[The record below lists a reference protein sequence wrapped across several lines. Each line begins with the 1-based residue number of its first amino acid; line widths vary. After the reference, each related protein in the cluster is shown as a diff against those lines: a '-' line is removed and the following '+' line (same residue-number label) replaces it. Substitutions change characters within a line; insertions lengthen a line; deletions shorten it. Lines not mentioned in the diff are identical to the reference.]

1 MKSNEKLF
9 HFLNRDS
16 ILLAICDLN
25 MIKLLNIS
33 QGLINASSGHP
44 LK

>member
-9 HFLNRDS
+9 HF
-16 ILLAICDLN
+16 LAICDLN
-25 MIKLLNIS
+25 MIKLLNVS